1 MYASAVFG
9 DSLYGELGILAL
21 LQEGFHLFMGLE
33 TVIEFCLYLC
43 GCAILADQG
52 EYGVDTIVWFALEL
66 LDFTLTLHD
75 EAYGN
80 TLYTTGREGWFHLSP
95 QYRRELEAHDA
106 VEHTTCLL
114 GIHQVHVQMAW
125 VLNSV

>member
-1 MYASAVFG
+1 
-9 DSLYGELGILAL
+9 
-21 LQEGFHLFMGLE
+21 MGLE
-33 TVIEFCLYLC
+33 TVIELCLYLC

-125 VLNSV
+125 VLDSV